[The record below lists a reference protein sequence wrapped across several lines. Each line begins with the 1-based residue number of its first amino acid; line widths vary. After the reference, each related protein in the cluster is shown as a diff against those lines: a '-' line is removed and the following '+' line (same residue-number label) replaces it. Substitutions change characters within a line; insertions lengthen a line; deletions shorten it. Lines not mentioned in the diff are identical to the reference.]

1 MAKIQGCLEVSN
13 VAIKLLLGYPLN
25 GTPIVLYTKK
35 IPLPK
40 GTVSHGTLKD
50 IDAAVACLKELRE
63 FKDDSEKIDLK
74 LDNILLV
81 IPSIGLKVYS
91 NDKNFLVAG
100 QDGKI
105 TRLDIANLLSLL
117 KKDPVPAGNTIV
129 DIIPIIFQLDDGSR
143 FDRPPLD
150 RISGSI
156 TVKAM
161 IHCLPETVSGQYQT
175 MANAAGYR
183 VKKTGVSVYCAAKY
197 FATIPDAPKNYLL
210 LDIGARSTDLALIGD
225 KAPYSATSFARGG
238 DDLTE
243 AIAEAF
249 GISVEDA
256 ESLKVDHGYDTRV
269 LSYRPPLI
277 KGIDKESGAPKN
289 YYQKDLNEVIEEYF
303 ETFLSELSASINLV
317 LEKHNNPQFNALPFM
332 LTGGASELKGLQD
345 FLRKAFPT
353 REPILIRPTAIGARD
368 PGFTNLLG
376 MLAATGSYSGSLSD
390 FGTGVMN
397 VTREAPKPEKKKPKT
412 SRSSLDDDL

>member
-183 VKKTGVSVYCAAKY
+183 VKKTGVSVYW
-197 FATIPDAPKNYLL
+197 
-210 LDIGARSTDLALIGD
+210 ALIGD
-225 KAPYSATSFARGG
+225 KEPYSATSFARGG